1 MDPEEADREGFW
13 VFEENDTETWMR
25 RASCYEAVKSQ
36 IQEKGKTKKDHELL
50 RNQDLLGSNIYSLF
64 IASPTCPIVKSC

>member
-25 RASCYEAVKSQ
+25 RASCYEAVK
-36 IQEKGKTKKDHELL
+36 K
-50 RNQDLLGSNIYSLF
+50 SN
-64 IASPTCPIVKSC
+64 PGER